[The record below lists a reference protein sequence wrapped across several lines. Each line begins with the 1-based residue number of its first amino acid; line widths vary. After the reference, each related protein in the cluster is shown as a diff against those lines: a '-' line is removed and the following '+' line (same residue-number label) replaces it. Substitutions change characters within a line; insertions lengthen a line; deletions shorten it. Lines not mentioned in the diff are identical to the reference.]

1 MMLQVT
7 KNLQYLNKSEHHRSV
22 RTCHHL
28 LALYTARTPKCEH
41 KVRTVSHHTST
52 SIVKRKKKKRFSR
65 QIFLEEVTLHDNSF
79 GINCIVDPII
89 IGFQRI
95 SN

>member
-1 MMLQVT
+1 MMLQVP

-52 SIVKRKKKKRFSR
+52 SIVKRKKKKKVFPSNLSR
-65 QIFLEEVTLHDNSF
+65 RSDITRQ
-79 GINCIVDPII
+79 
-89 IGFQRI
+89 
-95 SN
+95 